1 MNNSVAVVILV
12 VLILLMLTIAGRQ
25 KLTARTLIL
34 TGLCSALCVVLDL
47 LAVYRLPQ
55 GGSITLGKM
64 VPLFVL
70 ANICGW
76 RVGLLGGAIVAM
88 LDFLI
93 SPFIVHPVQFLLDYP
108 LAYMCLA
115 VAGLFPQHRIIGGYS
130 AVFLR
135 FLCHFL
141 SGMVFFAAY
150 APAGIPAWQYS
161 LSVNG
166 IWLAIEGSIA
176 VFIYRMLPLELL
188 RRK

>member
-1 MNNSVAVVILV
+1 MNTTIAVVFLIALV
-12 VLILLMLTIAGRQ
+12 LAMLAVAGRQ
-25 KLTARTLIL
+25 KLTARTLTL
-34 TGLCSALCVVLDL
+34 TGVCAALCIVLDL
-47 LAVYRLPQ
+47 LAGYRLPQ

-88 LDFLI
+88 LDFFI
-93 SPFIVHPVQFLLDYP
+93 SPFIVHPIQFILDYP
-108 LAYMCLA
+108 LAYMSLA
-115 VAGLFPQHRIIGGYS
+115 VAGCFPRHRIIGGYS

-135 FLCHFL
+135 FICHFL
-141 SGMVFFAAY
+141 SGMIFFAAY
-150 APAGIPAWQYS
+150 APAGVPAWQYS

-176 VFIYRMLPLELL
+176 VFIYRLLPLELL
-188 RRK
+188 RRN

>member
-1 MNNSVAVVILV
+1 MSTTIATIMLAGLVIL
-12 VLILLMLTIAGRQ
+12 MLVISGRQ
-25 KLTARTLIL
+25 KLTAGNLAL
-34 TGLCSALCVVLDL
+34 TGLCAALCVVLDL

-88 LDFLI
+88 LDFFV
-93 SPFIVHPVQFLLDYP
+93 SPYIVHPVQFLLDYP
-108 LAYMCLA
+108 LAYMSLA
-115 VAGLFPQHRIIGGYS
+115 VAGIFPYHRIIGGYG

-135 FLCHFL
+135 FVCHFL

-150 APAGIPAWQYS
+150 APEGIPAWQYS

-176 VFIYRMLPLELL
+176 VLIYRLLPLELL
-188 RRK
+188 WRR

>member
-1 MNNSVAVVILV
+1 MNTTLAVLFLIALV
-12 VLILLMLTIAGRQ
+12 LAMLAIAGRQ
-25 KLTARTLIL
+25 KLTTRTLTL
-34 TGLCSALCVVLDL
+34 TGLCAALCVVLDL
-47 LAVYRLPQ
+47 LAVYRMPQ

-70 ANICGW
+70 ANVCGW

-88 LDFLI
+88 LDFFV
-93 SPFIVHPVQFLLDYP
+93 SPFIVHPLQFFLDYP
-108 LAYMCLA
+108 LAYMSLA
-115 VAGLFPQHRIIGGYS
+115 VAGLFPRNRIVGGYC

-135 FLCHFL
+135 FICHFL
-141 SGMVFFAAY
+141 SGMIFFAAY
-150 APAGIPAWQYS
+150 APPGVPAWQYS

-176 VFIYRMLPLELL
+176 VFIYRLLPLELL

>member
-1 MNNSVAVVILV
+1 MNNTVGVILLAALV
-12 VLILLMLTIAGRQ
+12 LLMLAIAGRQ
-25 KLTARTLIL
+25 KLTARTLTL
-34 TGLCSALCVVLDL
+34 TGLCAALCIVLDL
-47 LAVYRLPQ
+47 LAIYRLPQ

-70 ANICGW
+70 ANVCGW

-88 LDFLI
+88 LDFLV
-93 SPFIVHPVQFLLDYP
+93 SPFIVHPIQFILDYP

-115 VAGLFPQHRIIGGYS
+115 VAGCFPRNRIIGGYC

-135 FLCHFL
+135 FICHFV
-141 SGMVFFAAY
+141 SGMIFFAAY
-150 APAGIPAWQYS
+150 APAGVPAWQYS

-176 VFIYRMLPLELL
+176 VFIYRLLPLDVL
-188 RRK
+188 KK